1 MSALFTVVA
10 RTSNGWRSPPTIPA
24 MTLEEARAKCQDLC
38 EQFPNQHFDILGV
51 VAMSRKTTQVS
62 LEVTAPAALK
72 FDPEATIQTHGA
84 KVMALRSN
92 A

>member
-24 MTLEEARAKCQDLC
+24 MTLEQARAKCQDLC
-38 EQFPNQHFDILGV
+38 ERFPNQHFDILGV
-51 VAMSRKTTQVS
+51 VAMSKKTTQVS
-62 LEVTAPAALK
+62 LEVTSPDALN
-72 FDPEATIQTHGA
+72 FDPEATILTHSA
-84 KVMALRSN
+84 KVMPLRGN

>member
-38 EQFPNQHFDILGV
+38 ERFPNQDFDILGV
-51 VAMSRKTTQVS
+51 VAMSKKTTQVS
-62 LEVTAPAALK
+62 LEVTTPGTLN
-72 FDPEATIQTHGA
+72 FDPEATIQTQLA
-84 KVMALRSN
+84 KVMPLRGN
-92 A
+92 G